1 MNNHPRLGILIYAH
15 DGRGLGHASRSIA
28 IGLALRRGFPTLKVL
43 FITGCKISQELIGPG
58 HLDWIKLP
66 SYETVVID
74 GKSKGIAGNSNFE
87 DAELGLLR
95 AESIKQ
101 IIRLYRPR
109 IVLADHSPQGKHR
122 ELLPALEDSES
133 NDTKWVLGIRGILGE
148 VSQTKSGLAA
158 TLFRKHYCSLLW
170 YGDTQILGTEPIE
183 AINHQFDSSA
193 VECGYV
199 SRMTEIMQ
207 TSQTDFTGPSLAGTI
222 SIPWM
227 GENSPD
233 FLRRLATTLTRLG
246 PQQGDWNLFLDSESL
261 QSNEVYSYFDD
272 IPFCTTE
279 KPGQRY
285 LSALMRS
292 KMAIIYGGYNSLV
305 DVLSLSLPAVIISRD
320 MQDNEQ
326 QIHLHKLVQSNSE
339 NITVLTE
346 QCSVEQLY
354 LALHSQSQKLA
365 RKPAATWLNGA
376 ESAANHL
383 ASLLHNYQDLVKR

>member
-1 MNNHPRLGILIYAH
+1 MANHPRLDILIYAH

-28 IGLALRRGFPTLKVL
+28 IGLALRRRFPTLKVL
-43 FITGCKISQELIGPG
+43 FLTGCKISQDLIGPG

-66 SYETVVID
+66 SYETVVIN
-74 GKSKGIAGNSNFE
+74 GKSKGIAGKSNFE
-87 DAELGLLR
+87 DAELGNSRTEL
-95 AESIKQ
+95 IKQ

-148 VSQTKSGLAA
+148 VSQTKSELAA

-170 YGDTQILGTEPIE
+170 YGDTQILGIEPIE
-183 AINHQFDSSA
+183 AINRQFGCSA

-199 SRMTEIMQ
+199 SRIAELMQ
-207 TSQTDFTGPSLAGTI
+207 TNGTDFTGPSLAGTI

-233 FLRRLATTLTRLG
+233 FLRCLASTLTRLG
-246 PQQGDWNLFLDSESL
+246 PQQGNWNLFLDSEGK
-261 QSNEVYSYFDD
+261 QSKEIYSYFNK
-272 IPFCTTE
+272 IPFCSTE

-285 LSALMRS
+285 VSALMRS

-305 DVLSLSLPAVIISRD
+305 DVLSLSLPAVIILRD
-320 MQDNEQ
+320 MKDNEQ
-326 QIHLHKLVQSNSE
+326 QIHLQKLIDSTRE
-339 NITVLTE
+339 NITVITE
-346 QCSVEQLY
+346 QCSEEQLY
-354 LALHSQSQKLA
+354 LALQTRSQKMD
-365 RKPAATWLNGA
+365 RKTVASWLNGA
-376 ESAANHL
+376 EFVANHL
-383 ASLLHNYQDLVKR
+383 VSLLYNYHNLVKR